1 VPREPLD
8 ALENLPKE
16 APRQVAFGELQGEAP
31 GMSDEPRAGLEEPL
45 LETRQGPAL
54 DGDGQD
60 QPAQQI
66 AEVIG
71 DHPEGQPHLVGPE
84 AMAGE
89 PGPVGGFLA
98 FLDPLL
104 GRPALVVEADDGAIS
119 PGQGGDDEAH
129 PRKEFSEMMLDLGD
143 HASRSVPGGRLIRE
157 APIPDQRR
165 VAGPAAGPDAQI

>member
-16 APRQVAFGELQGEAP
+16 APRQVAFGELQGEVP

-71 DHPEGQPHLVGPE
+71 DHPEEQPHLVGPKRWQE
-84 AMAGE
+84 SRVQWVASLPSLIHCSA
-89 PGPVGGFLA
+89 V
-98 FLDPLL
+98 
-104 GRPALVVEADDGAIS
+104 
-119 PGQGGDDEAH
+119 
-129 PRKEFSEMMLDLGD
+129 PRWL
-143 HASRSVPGGRLIRE
+143 
-157 APIPDQRR
+157 
-165 VAGPAAGPDAQI
+165 